1 MTTKDEIISA
11 LSNFDLDE
19 PWNSLIYTEPN
30 ELVAM
35 GFPAEFIID
44 QIDVYESSPGY
55 IYQFNGTPVKELIGI
70 AHSSLIWAIAKEIGA
85 DTSAA
90 SNLTGESF
98 RTEAIINAIRKVIEN
113 VNGGVKRGHWAEQ

>member
-19 PWNSLIYTEPN
+19 PWHSLIYTEPN

-44 QIDVYESSPGY
+44 QIDVYESSPSY
-55 IYQFNGTPVKELIGI
+55 IYQFKGTPVKELIGV
-70 AHSSLIWAIAKEIGA
+70 ALSSLIWQIAEEIGA
-85 DTSAA
+85 DTSVAG
-90 SNLTGESF
+90 NFTGEGF
-98 RTEAIINAIRKVIEN
+98 RTEAIKNEIKKVIESHE
-113 VNGGVKRGHWAEQ
+113 KDTSSA